1 LKRVNVKGISGS
13 GKSTFAAELA
23 RRLELPY
30 IELDALHHGPNWSE
44 PTAEEFQDVVRAA
57 MAAAPGGWVIDG
69 NYEGKLG
76 SLVLDEAEQIVWLD
90 PPLHAALGRL
100 FRRTR
105 GRIKA
110 GEELWNGNRESWQNV
125 LPLFSWTIRSFFRH
139 RRQWPRKFAGD
150 PRFVRLRSFDE
161 ARRWLERQ

>member
-1 LKRVNVKGISGS
+1 VRINIKGISGS
-13 GKSTFAAELA
+13 GKTTLGRELA
-23 RRLELPY
+23 ARLDLPY
-30 IELDALHHGPNWSE
+30 LEIDAVHHRAGWVEAS
-44 PTAEEFQDVVRAA
+44 AEDLRASVREF
-57 MAAAPGGWVIDG
+57 MAGAPDGWVIDG

-110 GEELWNGNRESWQNV
+110 DEELWNGNRESWRNV
-125 LPLFSWTIRSFFRH
+125 MPLFSWTLRAFFRH
-139 RRQWPRKFAGD
+139 RREWPRKFAGD

-161 ARRWLERQ
+161 ADRWLERQ